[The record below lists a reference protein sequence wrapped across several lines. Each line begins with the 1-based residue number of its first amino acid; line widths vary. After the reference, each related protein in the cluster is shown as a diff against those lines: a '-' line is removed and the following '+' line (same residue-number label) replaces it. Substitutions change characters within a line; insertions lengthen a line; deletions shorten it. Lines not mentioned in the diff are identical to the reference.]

1 MDKERKKQ
9 LRGILFQHL
18 DGITFCSTIATFF
31 NKGITE
37 FILENKTFSI
47 QEILSKY
54 ECNAGYLNVALR
66 LWLLRGG

>member
-18 DGITFCSTIATFF
+18 DGITLCSTIATFF

-37 FILENKTFSI
+37 FTTTAGFPGLVKTRNNS
-47 QEILSKY
+47 
-54 ECNAGYLNVALR
+54 G
-66 LWLLRGG
+66 W